1 MGTVACCWCHNS
13 GGGGGGNSSYSR
25 LRWCESYRPESRR
38 SGLEELLRNQL
49 TRYRQ
54 GVGEVRCGRCGIR
67 QQDPMHTH
75 SEIAWHLHSNDDQS
89 MSK

>member
-13 GGGGGGNSSYSR
+13 GGGGGGNSAIADYDGVSHTG
-25 LRWCESYRPESRR
+25 WSRR

-54 GVGEVRCGRCGIR
+54 GVGEVRCGRCEIR
-67 QQDPMHTH
+67 QQDP
-75 SEIAWHLHSNDDQS
+75 AQRLHGTC
-89 MSK
+89 MATTTRT